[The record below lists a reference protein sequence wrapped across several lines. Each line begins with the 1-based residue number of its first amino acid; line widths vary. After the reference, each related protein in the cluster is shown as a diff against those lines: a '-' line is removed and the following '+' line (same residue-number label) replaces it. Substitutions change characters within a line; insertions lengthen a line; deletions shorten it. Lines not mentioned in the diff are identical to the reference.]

1 MLRVRRNKQKENR
14 RRNGDKYEED
24 MPDAYL
30 MCEKQRNGEA
40 EEFYGMYFEHNSQ
53 QFIETLG
60 GQPIDFD
67 NRGAFR
73 A

>member
-1 MLRVRRNKQKENR
+1 
-14 RRNGDKYEED
+14 
-24 MPDAYL
+24 
-30 MCEKQRNGEA
+30 MCQKQRNGEA

-53 QFIETLG
+53 QFIETLN